1 MVAVREAHFTG
12 PNVDLTSWVQRHTSD
27 EEQSQAL
34 LETIKGVLA
43 IAEKQSSDDAQLKRC
58 SAHSRELIEI
68 LSPLNM
74 DLETLQASVLFVAH
88 EADWI
93 DIAGIEEQFG
103 KSLATLVQSV
113 QAMDAIRTLNLSQ
126 SSSNPGQIDN
136 LRRMLLAMVED
147 VRAVVIK
154 LAERVVLL
162 REAKHLE
169 ETERV
174 LLAREISDVFAPL
187 ANRLGIGQL
196 KWELEDLAFRYLHPE
211 TYKSIAKL
219 LDEKRI
225 AREDYIEAFV
235 ASVQQQLDADKVKG
249 KVYGRPKH
257 IYSIWKKMQNKQLQ
271 FDELFDVRAV
281 RIVTERLQDCYASL
295 GVVHSLFKHIPQEF
309 DDYVANPKPN
319 GYQSIHTVVL
329 GPQGKTVE
337 IQIRTDAMH
346 QDAELGVAAHWKYKE
361 GSGGG
366 KPSGYEE
373 NINWLRKI
381 LQWQED
387 VAESGNLVEE
397 IRSQVFEDRV
407 YVFTPGGEVV
417 DLPLGSTVLDFAY
430 YIHSQVGHKAIG
442 AKVDGRIVPFTYQ
455 VATGERVEIITSKQP
470 NPKRDWLNP
479 NLGYINS
486 QRGRSKIS
494 HWFKQQDRDKNLVAG
509 KEILETELG
518 KVGLHL
524 KDAASAIER
533 FNVHSLDDLM
543 AAVGGGDVRINQ
555 VINHVQSRLRQEQ
568 PEPEQEQVER
578 LLKKSSPAN
587 KKPNKGLIEVDGVGN
602 LMTQIA
608 KCCHPVPGDSI
619 QGFITQGRGIS
630 VHRQDCSQLKELLEK
645 SPERMVDVVWG
656 ENCSG
661 GFRVRVQVVSNERAG
676 LLRDVTLLLANEKID
691 VLNMS
696 HKVDGK
702 RQVAK
707 IELEL
712 EFTNIDGLSRIL
724 HKLEQVPGVIES
736 IRK

>member
-1 MVAVREAHFTG
+1 MVAVRESHFAG
-12 PNVDLTSWVQRHTSD
+12 PDFDLNAWVERYCPELEQAPSLLRVIEAVMSLAQSHCND
-27 EEQSQAL
+27 EEHL
-34 LETIKGVLA
+34 HL
-43 IAEKQSSDDAQLKRC
+43 C
-58 SAHSRELIEI
+58 SARCRELIEI

-74 DLETLQASVLFVAH
+74 DLETLQAAVLFVAN
-88 EADWI
+88 EEGWI
-93 DIAGIEEQFG
+93 ELEQIEEDFG
-103 KSLATLVQSV
+103 KNLATLVQSV

-126 SSSNPGQIDN
+126 SANPGQIDN

-162 REAKHLE
+162 REAKTLP

-174 LLAREISDVFAPL
+174 LLAREIAEVFAPL

-196 KWELEDLAFRYLHPE
+196 KWELEDLAFRYQHPD
-211 TYKSIAKL
+211 TYKDIARL
-219 LDEKRI
+219 LDQKRI
-225 AREDYIEAFV
+225 DREQYIEAFV
-235 ASVQQQLDADKVKG
+235 AKVQHRLDEEHVKG

-271 FDELFDVRAV
+271 FDKLFDVRAV
-281 RIVTERLQDCYASL
+281 RIVTERLQDCYAAL

-329 GPQGKTVE
+329 GPEGRTVE
-337 IQIRTDAMH
+337 IQIRTDDMH

-361 GSGGG
+361 GGSGG

-373 NINWLRKI
+373 KINWLRKI

-387 VAESGNLVEE
+387 VAESGNLVDE

-479 NLGYINS
+479 NLGYIYS
-486 QRGRSKIS
+486 SRARSKIS
-494 HWFKQQDRDKNLVAG
+494 HFFKLEDKDKNQAAG
-509 KEILETELG
+509 KEILENELG
-518 KVGLHL
+518 KIGLNIS
-524 KDAASAIER
+524 DAETAIER
-533 FNVHSLDDLM
+533 FNVHSLEDLM
-543 AAVGGGDVRINQ
+543 AAVGAGDVRINQ
-555 VINHVQSRLRQEQ
+555 VINHIQSRQRSSEDKQDEDLEK
-568 PEPEQEQVER
+568 
-578 LLKKSSPAN
+578 LLKKTAPSS
-587 KKPNKGLIEVDGVGN
+587 KPTKGQIEVEGVGN
-602 LMTQIA
+602 LMTHIA
-608 KCCHPVPGDSI
+608 GCCHPLPGDPI

-630 VHRQDCSQLKELLEK
+630 VHRSDCPQLKELLSK
-645 SPERMVDVVWG
+645 SPERAVDVVWG
-656 ENCSG
+656 ENYSG
-661 GFRVRVQVVSNERAG
+661 GYRVKLKVIGSERPG
-676 LLRDVTLLLANEKID
+676 LLRDVTTLLANEKINVVSMATSSD
-691 VLNMS
+691 A
-696 HKVDGK
+696 K
-702 RQVAK
+702 RQLHTVD
-707 IELEL
+707 LEL
-712 EFTNIDGLSRIL
+712 EFNNIDGLSRVM
-724 HKLEQVPGVIES
+724 HKMEQIPGIIES
-736 IRK
+736 KRQ